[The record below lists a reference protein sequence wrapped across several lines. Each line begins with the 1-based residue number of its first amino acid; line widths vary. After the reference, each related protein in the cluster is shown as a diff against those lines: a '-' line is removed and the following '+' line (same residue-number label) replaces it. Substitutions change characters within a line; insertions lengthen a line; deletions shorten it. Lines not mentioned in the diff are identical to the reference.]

1 MEELIKLGRRLWQN
15 PEPGFFERETH
26 LILSRAFESAGFKI
40 RPFRDIPGFTATVDG
55 KEDGK
60 SIALVADMDAL
71 PLPAQGGFSHSCGH
85 HMQMTALYGAAVLLK
100 ERGEELLPEISFMA
114 IPGEEFIDLKR
125 RETLR
130 ISGRISKL
138 SGKQE
143 LIARGLFKNIKAVV
157 ATHAAGLDNLKSVSS
172 VLTMNGFEVMSF
184 TFKGSAAHAGAHPYL
199 GINAQNAASLFLQS
213 CAFLREGFQEDKH
226 IRIHPVVKL
235 KENQPVNIIPDYA
248 GVETYVRAVD
258 VDTIEKVAGRLSEA
272 AEGCARALGAEVT
285 VKRSNGYAPFKAD
298 LKLHE
303 QAGKIAAKLGLE
315 FVEEDFSAAST
326 DMGDVS
332 RIKPSVIIGFPGS
345 NGLFHNPDFRIIDE
359 EAAYVLPAEFL
370 FSYIRDLVI

>member
-1 MEELIKLGRRLWQN
+1 MEELIKLGRRLWKN
-15 PEPGFFERETH
+15 PEPGFFEKETH
-26 LILSRAFESAGFKI
+26 LILSRAFINAGFKV
-40 RPFRDIPGFTATVDG
+40 RSFSDIPGFTATVDG

-60 SIALVADMDAL
+60 NIALVADMDAL
-71 PLPAQGGFSHSCGH
+71 PLPGQKGFIHSCGH

-100 ERGEELLPEISFMA
+100 EREEELLQGISFMA
-114 IPGEEFIDLKR
+114 IPGEEYVDLKQ

-130 ISGRISKL
+130 IPGRISKL

-143 LIARGLFKNIKAVV
+143 LIARGLFKNFKAVV
-157 ATHAAGLDNLKSVSS
+157 ASHAAGLDNFKSVSS

-184 TFKGSAAHAGAHPYL
+184 TFKGRAAHAGVHPHL

-213 CAFLREGFQEDKH
+213 CAFLREGFEENKH

-235 KENQPVNIIPDYA
+235 KENQPVNIIPDFA
-248 GVETYVRAVD
+248 RVETYVRAVD
-258 VDTIEKVAGRLSEA
+258 RDTIEKIAGRLSEA
-272 AEGCARALGAEVT
+272 AEGCARALGAELT
-285 VKRSNGYAPFKAD
+285 VERSNGYAPFKAD

-303 QAGKIAAKLGLE
+303 QAGKSAAKLGLE

-332 RIKPSVIIGFPGS
+332 QIKPSVIIGFPGS

-370 FSYIRDLVI
+370 FSYIKDLDF